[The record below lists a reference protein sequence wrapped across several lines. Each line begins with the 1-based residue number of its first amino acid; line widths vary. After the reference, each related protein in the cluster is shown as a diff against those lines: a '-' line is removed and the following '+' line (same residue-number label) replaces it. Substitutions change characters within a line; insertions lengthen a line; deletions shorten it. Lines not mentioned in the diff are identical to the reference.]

1 MISQVSRCAWTTRR
15 GFRGLEGVGSEREV
29 RSRPRATYRTRSPA
43 AATEVL
49 KGSCTPNIPRA
60 STSHGPSIRVGRP
73 CRPGTR
79 LNPAMEHT
87 DSIEQGGNYREQGR
101 LISLL
106 RDLTESDR
114 ALLEWRIV
122 DGWDCAAIARRL
134 GIPRAD
140 LVKRVHRI
148 QTDVR
153 LKARALGAGEVKLDI
168 AATMTV

>member
-43 AATEVL
+43 DATEVL

-87 DSIEQGGNYREQGR
+87 DSIERDAEYVERRRRCALVRELPQP
-101 LISLL
+101 
-106 RDLTESDR
+106 DR
-114 ALLEWRIV
+114 VLLEWRVV
-122 DGWDCAAIARRL
+122 DGWDYAEIALHL

-140 LVKRVHRI
+140 LVKRVQRI
-148 QTDVR
+148 RTDLR
-153 LKARALGAGEVKLDI
+153 RKEKALGAGETQFDI
-168 AATMTV
+168 ATLTRV

>member
-1 MISQVSRCAWTTRR
+1 MISQVFRCAWTTR
-15 GFRGLEGVGSEREV
+15 GDFG
-29 RSRPRATYRTRSPA
+29 AW
-43 AATEVL
+43 
-49 KGSCTPNIPRA
+49 KGSGAKGKYVPGPERRIGPDRRRPPRK
-60 STSHGPSIRVGRP
+60 SKRQLHTEHTSGVHQPWTQHPVGRP

-114 ALLEWRIV
+114 ALLEWRMV
-122 DGWDCAAIARRL
+122 DGWDYAAIARRL

-140 LVKRVHRI
+140 LAQLPHF
-148 QTDVR
+148 
-153 LKARALGAGEVKLDI
+153 
-168 AATMTV
+168 